1 MTGLFLLGIP
11 CSGYTVLPQLQRATP
26 PHARTAV
33 ISSHFNSW
41 ADFSGE
47 SLESQIRGNWDQ
59 ADTLVAAANARED
72 FGGVVGGSYLVM
84 YGLLLTAAV
93 AVCFL
98 IVKKAQ
104 QPQTEVT
111 DGAFEQPDF
120 FAPLPGGGEPFKWHA
135 GMPLPSLE
143 QLKNQCTII
152 GEELGCATPPLP
164 RATATALHRVSLSPT
179 GASMSC
185 APRPCTRVAIRTRT
199 SARITASRCTSARS
213 EDRATSLET
222 RDKIVATHVTG
233 ARHVF
238 HERGH
243 GAA

>member
-1 MTGLFLLGIP
+1 MTGLLLLGIP

-98 IVKKAQ
+98 IAKDRLPLEPSIMQGPSDPASCL
-104 QPQTEVT
+104 
-111 DGAFEQPDF
+111 
-120 FAPLPGGGEPFKWHA
+120 APC
-135 GMPLPSLE
+135 
-143 QLKNQCTII
+143 QCA
-152 GEELGCATPPLP
+152 CASPAL
-164 RATATALHRVSLSPT
+164 RTA
-179 GASMSC
+179 
-185 APRPCTRVAIRTRT
+185 
-199 SARITASRCTSARS
+199 
-213 EDRATSLET
+213 ATSL
-222 RDKIVATHVTG
+222 RRAQCS
-233 ARHVF
+233 A
-238 HERGH
+238 
-243 GAA
+243 

>member
-1 MTGLFLLGIP
+1 MTSLFLLGIP
-11 CSGYTVLPQLQRATP
+11 STGYTVLPQLQRATP

-93 AVCFL
+93 ALCFL
-98 IVKKAQ
+98 IAKKAQ
-104 QPQTEVT
+104 EPQAEVT
-111 DGAFEQPDF
+111 DGLFDVFEQPDF
-120 FAPLPGGGEPFKWHA
+120 FAPLPGGGEAFKWHA

-152 GEELGCATPPLP
+152 GEELGCPAQL
-164 RATATALHRVSLSPT
+164 
-179 GASMSC
+179 
-185 APRPCTRVAIRTRT
+185 
-199 SARITASRCTSARS
+199 
-213 EDRATSLET
+213 
-222 RDKIVATHVTG
+222 
-233 ARHVF
+233 
-238 HERGH
+238 
-243 GAA
+243 